1 MNIVEP
7 SVELWTQGEDK
18 VAHVARCARICYKK
32 ETGND
37 AALYNS
43 LEKRDHLSMYRHETY
58 YSRVPVK
65 DYNDIIYFALNG
77 FLYNPYI
84 KYITYKDYCYIVT
97 NGNFIRNIAEINPVL
112 WDRIIKYQISY
123 EEAKEIRPIYEHFMR
138 YTFCVVTQI
147 STSREL
153 NRVSPNNIAEQ
164 STRYVYEDGTICR
177 PHWMRQSALD
187 YINTLPNLVELKSKE
202 DVDNCG
208 KEFYFIKECTNSF
221 ATYKLLIEEFGMH
234 RQDARG
240 VLPID
245 TATKCA
251 YTYSIDE
258 WRKIID
264 LRYYGT
270 TGKPHPNAKI
280 IAGMI
285 RDKLIN
291 LGYNFK

>member
-1 MNIVEP
+1 MKIIEP
-7 SVELWTQGEDK
+7 SVELWTQGIDK
-18 VAHVARCARICYKK
+18 VKHVAKCARVCYGR
-32 ETGND
+32 ESGND
-37 AALYNS
+37 NALYQN
-43 LEKRDHLSMYRHETY
+43 LENTKHLSMFRHETY

-84 KYITYKDYCYIVT
+84 KYITYKDYCYIIT
-97 NGNFIRNIAEINPVL
+97 NGNFVRNIAKINPVL

-164 STRYVYEDGTICR
+164 STRYVFEDGIICK
-177 PHWMRQSALD
+177 PHWMTDEEVDIVNNTIDDKTVYNNHKNAFD
-187 YINTLPNLVELKSKE
+187 YINSCYACFNQYKNL
-202 DVDNCG
+202 
-208 KEFYFIKECTNSF
+208 IK
-221 ATYKLLIEEFGMH
+221 YGMH

-240 VLPID
+240 VLPLD
-245 TATKCA
+245 TATKCV
-251 YTYSIDE
+251 YTYSIEE
-258 WRKIID
+258 WRHIID

-285 RDKLIN
+285 RNKLIE
-291 LGYNFK
+291 LGYNFR